1 VPALPAWC
9 RVRRGKL
16 GSYEAYRDKGL
27 ECLAVAQTIADPHE
41 RLILLEIAK
50 RWLRLAE
57 YAASKSTDRKT
68 PED

>member
-1 VPALPAWC
+1 M
-9 RVRRGKL
+9 
-16 GSYEAYRDKGL
+16 GSYEEYRDKGL
-27 ECLAVAQTIADPHE
+27 ECVAVAQTVADPHE

-57 YAASKSTDRKT
+57 YAASKSGGAKT